1 MAGVFLDILQ
11 PMVAISSLLLDG
23 MGSPAID
30 ENLAGVLDQL
40 DKFSRYAFQPIYGI
54 GTAVAQIGVLC
65 MLSWECIKMIG
76 LNYQWSLARIGRP
89 ILVYVSI
96 SFFGSIA
103 AIASAPGT
111 AMERPA
117 YNEMVKQNKRV
128 AEKEIKVAEFSRIYL
143 DSLQN
148 KIDESTEKEKEL
160 LHKDQNFIEE
170 MFSDLALDIE
180 GESKKI
186 VVVSQTKA
194 IEIFNKGIRV
204 ITEFVWQ
211 AAYYGLII
219 VAKFAMTILMFV
231 GPLAFGVSVFPP
243 YANAWSKWLA
253 RWINLS
259 FYCFLAYMAVAMI
272 DQMFLYA
279 LSKDIAMYKGF
290 LGGDNYGT
298 GWADIR
304 VLGINQIGTTTAYVA
319 AMWAGSYA
327 LQFVPEVASWI
338 MPAGASSGIS
348 AAAQGFKG
356 TATGTVKA
364 AAVGA
369 ASAPAKVAATAV
381 GMANPVLGMAAHKVV
396 NVAEKGTKKIA
407 GGILDTK

>member
-1 MAGVFLDILQ
+1 M
-11 PMVAISSLLLDG
+11 
-23 MGSPAID
+23 
-30 ENLAGVLDQL
+30 
-40 DKFSRYAFQPIYGI
+40 
-54 GTAVAQIGVLC
+54 
-65 MLSWECIKMIG
+65 
-76 LNYQWSLARIGRP
+76 
-89 ILVYVSI
+89 
-96 SFFGSIA
+96 
-103 AIASAPGT
+103 
-111 AMERPA
+111 
-117 YNEMVKQNKRV
+117 
-128 AEKEIKVAEFSRIYL
+128 
-143 DSLQN
+143 
-148 KIDESTEKEKEL
+148 
-160 LHKDQNFIEE
+160 
-170 MFSDLALDIE
+170 
-180 GESKKI
+180 
-186 VVVSQTKA
+186 
-194 IEIFNKGIRV
+194 FNKGVRV

-298 GWADIR
+298 EWADIR

-338 MPAGASSGIS
+338 MPAGAASGIS

-356 TATGTVKA
+356 AVTNTAKTAV
-364 AAVGA
+364 VGA
-369 ASAPAKVAATAV
+369 AVAPAKVAATAV

-396 NVAEKGTKKIA
+396 NVAEKGAKKIA
-407 GGILDTK
+407 GGILDTN

>member
-1 MAGVFLDILQ
+1 MTGAFLDILQ

-30 ENLAGVLDQL
+30 ANLAGVLDRL
-40 DKFSRYAFQPIYGI
+40 DEFSKYAFQPVYGI
-54 GTAVAQIGVLC
+54 GTAVAQLGVFC

-89 ILVYVSI
+89 ILIYMSI
-96 SFFGSIA
+96 SFFGTIA
-103 AIASAPGT
+103 AFTKAPGT

-117 YNEMVKQNKRV
+117 YNEMVRQNKRV
-128 AEKEIKVAEFSRIYL
+128 AEKEIKVAEYSSVYL
-143 DSLQN
+143 DSLQS
-148 KIDESTEKEKEL
+148 KIDESTEKEKEI

-170 MFSDLALDIE
+170 IFSDLALDIE
-180 GESKKI
+180 GESKK
-186 VVVSQTKA
+186 VVVVAQTKL
-194 IEIFNKGIRV
+194 IEMFNKGVRV

-219 VAKFAMTILMFV
+219 VAKFAMTILMFI
-231 GPLAFGVSVFPP
+231 GPLAFGISVFPP
-243 YANAWSKWLA
+243 FSSTWSKWLA
-253 RWINLS
+253 RWMNLS

-272 DQMFLYA
+272 DQMFLYS
-279 LSKDIAMYKGF
+279 LSKDIAMYKAY

-298 GWADIR
+298 EWADIR

-319 AMWAGSYA
+319 AMWAGAYA

-338 MPAGASSGIS
+338 MPAEASSGIS
-348 AAAQGFKG
+348 AAVQGFKG
-356 TATGTVKA
+356 TATGTVKT

-369 ASAPAKVAATAV
+369 AFVPASVTTSVV
-381 GMANPVLGMAAHKVV
+381 GLSNPVVGIAAKKAL
-396 NVAEKGTKKIA
+396 NKAERGTKIIA
-407 GGILDTK
+407 GGILDTN